1 MSLGAHLVGTD
12 VAELLPEFTLA
23 QRWDLTVKELVGNVH
38 THSTLSEAQQG
49 NVSWPGRK
57 DDQLLEHSRSI
68 LTASAKRAAQLR
80 TRSSTPGV
88 SCTEQKAS
96 VARLRWVRAGSCD
109 NRNDHKTFTH
119 RWSGARLSR

>member
-12 VAELLPEFTLA
+12 VAELLPELTLA

-49 NVSWPGRK
+49 SVSWPGRK

-68 LTASAKRAAQLR
+68 LTATAKRAAQLR
-80 TRSSTPGV
+80 T
-88 SCTEQKAS
+88 
-96 VARLRWVRAGSCD
+96 
-109 NRNDHKTFTH
+109 
-119 RWSGARLSR
+119 